1 MAKSLFDEIGWERAS
16 DLMCEATRQAIAEA
30 HAHGLPVTAQVDG
43 VLSRIFPDGH
53 VEPVQPA
60 PEIYRNAG
68 TETDEAA

>member
-53 VEPVQPA
+53 VEPV
-60 PEIYRNAG
+60 
-68 TETDEAA
+68 